1 MALPKQWSHVCDFS
15 NLAYPD
21 KANDFVFILEKTKK
35 LPHCEELNDPIS
47 YNGKV
52 VVITGAGGNLG
63 ASYSRF
69 FGKLG
74 ANVLVNDFNRENA
87 EKVVA
92 EINNQGGKAVA
103 NCDSVV
109 EAADSVVEAAI
120 CHFGRI
126 DVLVNN
132 AGFLQDQTFLK
143 LTEDKWDAVMLVHL
157 QGTYAM
163 AKAAWPYFI
172 RQGHGRIINTSSTS
186 GIYGFFGQ
194 ANYSSAKLG
203 IVGIT
208 QALAREGAANNIH
221 VYAIAPVAGSQ
232 DAMNRGWN
240 LPPSLKAD
248 YNCPLVALLGSDRGP
263 ASTGDYIFEQGC
275 GWVAATRQRRFP
287 LPSGKMEN

>member
-1 MALPKQWSHVCDFS
+1 M
-15 NLAYPD
+15 
-21 KANDFVFILEKTKK
+21 
-35 LPHCEELNDPIS
+35 
-47 YNGKV
+47 
-52 VVITGAGGNLG
+52 
-63 ASYSRF
+63 
-69 FGKLG
+69 
-74 ANVLVNDFNRENA
+74 NDFNRENA

-109 EAADSVVEAAI
+109 EAANSVVEAAI
-120 CHFGRI
+120 RHFGRI

-132 AGFLQDQTFLK
+132 AGFLLDQTFLK

-163 AKAAWPYFI
+163 TKAAWPYFI
-172 RQGHGRIINTSSTS
+172 RQGYGRIINTSSTS

-203 IVGIT
+203 IVGLT
-208 QALAREGAANNIH
+208 QALAREGAAHNIH
-221 VYAIAPVAGSQ
+221 AYAIAPVAGSQ

-240 LPPSLKAD
+240 LPPSLKAE
-248 YNCPLVALLGSDRGP
+248 YNCPLVALLGSDKAP

-275 GWVAATRQRRFP
+275 GWVAATRQRIFP
-287 LPSGKMEN
+287 LPSFQMENSVRRSSANLDINRNSDIPSHGTD